1 LEKIETIKFN
11 VGLIGSLLPY
21 RGGIAQHT
29 TMLHRSLMKET
40 NLITVSFKRQ
50 YPNRLYPGKSN
61 FEPDYKGY
69 REQGVYYILDSVNP
83 ISWIKAGHFFKK
95 KNSKLVII
103 PWWTIFWAPCFAFI
117 AQYLKKNGIKI
128 LFLCHNIMSH
138 ENASWKLRLT
148 RQVLSLGDYFLVD
161 NKKNAETLGCLL
173 PDANISIH
181 PMPLFQNFPPSKKLL
196 PRRSRLEL
204 LFFGFVRSYKGVD
217 LLLEAMHFLRDRDIF
232 LTIAGE
238 WWINER
244 NSKEFI
250 EKKKLSTKIEIANRY
265 LKAEE
270 VSAYFCRADVIV
282 LPYRDASGTGVIP
295 LAYHYGKP
303 VIATNVGG
311 LPELVD
317 DKISGFLIPPRDSR
331 ALAGAI
337 EKFLNRDLNYMK
349 EAAKKKVKQM
359 NFQGLADFI
368 LSISP

>member
-1 LEKIETIKFN
+1 
-11 VGLIGSLLPY
+11 
-21 RGGIAQHT
+21 
-29 TMLHRSLMKET
+29 
-40 NLITVSFKRQ
+40 
-50 YPNRLYPGKSN
+50 
-61 FEPDYKGY
+61 
-69 REQGVYYILDSVNP
+69 
-83 ISWIKAGHFFKK
+83 
-95 KNSKLVII
+95 
-103 PWWTIFWAPCFAFI
+103 
-117 AQYLKKNGIKI
+117 
-128 LFLCHNIMSH
+128 
-138 ENASWKLRLT
+138 
-148 RQVLSLGDYFLVD
+148 
-161 NKKNAETLGCLL
+161 
-173 PDANISIH
+173 
-181 PMPLFQNFPPSKKLL
+181 MPLFQNFPPSKKLL